1 MFHTTRKMGGVEFSK
16 EFAEKLEV
24 DVDEAFLNF
33 VKLNDSKNIFNA
45 ARTPA
50 VFFAIMI
57 VAYVLSGLL
66 GFVGITSLAMICNF
80 VIGLSLVAIVTWAYV
95 RFSGDLREIGQ
106 QLDQVAELVWDEVSA
121 KLQFSLYKV
130 VSWF

>member
-1 MFHTTRKMGGVEFSK
+1 MGGVEFSK